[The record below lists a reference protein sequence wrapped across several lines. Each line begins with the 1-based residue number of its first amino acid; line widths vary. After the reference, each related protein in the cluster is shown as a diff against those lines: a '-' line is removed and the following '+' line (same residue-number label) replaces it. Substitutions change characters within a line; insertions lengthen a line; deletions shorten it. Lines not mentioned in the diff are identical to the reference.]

1 MITLANILPQPRWN
15 LQVVCWIKVGY
26 GLLNRPGSY
35 RKIEHF
41 QIRSAFS
48 DKAGKEIRD
57 SSRLEFLE
65 KFSTNKFTLLYAEDN
80 TWGPLNRGGIADS
93 PLFNLVSTIFLY
105 FTKKKNHVK
114 NYEKSFLFHLK
125 SSFHS
130 QDIWRY
136 TNADMKIYQYLCL
149 HIKIIYQRFHIT
161 TLLTFSDIHTKIYKM
176 SVYKH
181 TETIVYDK
189 KQPTF

>member
-105 FTKKKNHVK
+105 FTKKK
-114 NYEKSFLFHLK
+114 KS
-125 SSFHS
+125 
-130 QDIWRY
+130 
-136 TNADMKIYQYLCL
+136 C
-149 HIKIIYQRFHIT
+149 
-161 TLLTFSDIHTKIYKM
+161 
-176 SVYKH
+176 
-181 TETIVYDK
+181 
-189 KQPTF
+189 